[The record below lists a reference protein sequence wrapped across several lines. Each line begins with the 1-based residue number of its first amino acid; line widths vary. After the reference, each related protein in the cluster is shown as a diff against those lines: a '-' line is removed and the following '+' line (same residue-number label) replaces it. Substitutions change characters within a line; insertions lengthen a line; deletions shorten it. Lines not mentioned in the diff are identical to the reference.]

1 MTAISNRCCYH
12 LIRRCI
18 VICTAL
24 ALLSPGLFLGSS
36 GQEAMENIQSPAPKR
51 AAPKVFRL
59 GFLRTDLEQELGM
72 AWYETLKAYLE
83 QNDRVMK
90 SLQEAGFSEIAVL
103 PTDGHEDMIQA
114 MNHKE
119 FDVAFCSSY
128 VFAMVEQGTYHVI
141 LQLRRDSD
149 IWDTRGGGR
158 VLQKGVVFVNNRS
171 PLFTA
176 DLSSEAAMNQAI
188 ADYMPHQRMAFVS
201 SYSAPS
207 YVYPLVKLYR
217 QFGGVQ
223 PRSFIF
229 CGSSEEVVK
238 YVINGLVDIG
248 ACEAG
253 VIDEVVRS
261 IDSNVRPE
269 RMVRVIFETDFLPTD
284 PIVLKAEYYPRHPLG
299 LAIKEAIKSFYNQG
313 PPGKPRVENS
323 QDLYYQ
329 NLREVIAE
337 FNTLRAVR

>member
-1 MTAISNRCCYH
+1 MKMARRMSYKWLWCCISL
-12 LIRRCI
+12 LI
-18 VICTAL
+18 VMVHA
-24 ALLSPGLFLGSS
+24 GLVSRS
-36 GQEAMENIQSPAPKR
+36 VGQEATEEMITHPSRSAGTR
-51 AAPKVFRL
+51 VFRM
-59 GFLRTDLEQELGM
+59 GFLRTDLEQQLGM
-72 AWYETLKAYLE
+72 AWYEALKASLE
-83 QNDRVMK
+83 KNVRVVRALK
-90 SLQEAGFSEIAVL
+90 EAGFSEIAVL

-114 MNHKE
+114 MNHGE

-128 VFAMVEQGTYHVI
+128 VFAMVEEGKYHVI

-171 PLFTA
+171 PLF
-176 DLSSEAAMNQAI
+176 SEDFSNDAVMKQAI
-188 ADYMPHQRMAFVS
+188 ADYVLQQRMAFVS
-201 SYSAPS
+201 SYSAAS
-207 YVYPLVKLYR
+207 YVYPLVKLYK
-217 QFGGVQ
+217 QFDGAQ

-238 YVINGLVDIG
+238 YVINGLVNIG

-261 IDSNVRPE
+261 IGPGISPE
-269 RMVRVIFETDFLPTD
+269 RLVRVIFETDFLPTD
-284 PIVLKAEYYPRHPLG
+284 PIALRAEYYPRHPVG

-313 PPGKPRVENS
+313 PAGKPRVENS
-323 QDLYYQ
+323 QDVYYQ

-337 FNTLRAVR
+337 FNKLRAAR

>member
-1 MTAISNRCCYH
+1 MS
-12 LIRRCI
+12 L
-18 VICTAL
+18 
-24 ALLSPGLFLGSS
+24 GLFSRS
-36 GQEAMENIQSPAPKR
+36 IGQEVSEEESSPALTP
-51 AAPKVFRL
+51 AAPRVFRM

-72 AWYETLKAYLE
+72 AWYEGLKASLQE
-83 QNDRVMK
+83 NERVMK
-90 SLQEAGFSEIAVL
+90 ALQEAGFSEIAVL

-128 VFAMVEQGTYHVI
+128 VFAMVEEEKYHVI

-158 VLQKGVVFVNNRS
+158 VLQKGVVFVNNRT

-176 DLSSEAAMNQAI
+176 DLSNEGAKKRAI
-188 ADYMPHQRMAFVS
+188 ANYVPQQRMAFVS
-201 SYSAPS
+201 SYSASS
-207 YVYPLVKLYR
+207 YVYPLVKLHK
-217 QFGGVQ
+217 QFDGVQ

-253 VIDEVVRS
+253 VIKEVVRS
-261 IDSNVRPE
+261 IGPEIRPE
-269 RMVRVIFETDFLPTD
+269 RLVRVIFETDFLPTD
-284 PIVLKAEYYPRHPLG
+284 PIALKAEYYPRHPVG

-313 PPGKPRVENS
+313 PVGKPRVENS
-323 QDLYYQ
+323 QDTYYQ

-337 FNTLRAVR
+337 LNALRAAR

>member
-1 MTAISNRCCYH
+1 MLRRGSYSWPVCCIP
-12 LIRRCI
+12 LFIAMLCI
-18 VICTAL
+18 GL
-24 ALLSPGLFLGSS
+24 GLFSRS
-36 GQEAMENIQSPAPKR
+36 VGQEASEKIIAPASRPAVPR
-51 AAPKVFRL
+51 VFRM

-72 AWYETLKAYLE
+72 AWYEGLKASLE
-83 QNDRVMK
+83 KNEQVMRT
-90 SLQEAGFSEIAVL
+90 LQEAGFSEIAVL

-128 VFAMVEQGTYHVI
+128 VFARVEEEKYHVI

-158 VLQKGVVFVNNRS
+158 VLQKGVVFVNSRS
-171 PLFTA
+171 PLYRA
-176 DLSSEAAMNQAI
+176 DLRNDAAVKQQAI
-188 ADYMPHQRMAFVS
+188 VNYVPQQRMAFVS

-207 YVYPLVKLYR
+207 YVYPLVKLYK
-217 QFGGVQ
+217 QFSGVR
-223 PRSFIF
+223 PRSFVF

-261 IDSNVRPE
+261 IGPEIRPG
-269 RMVRVIFETDFLPTD
+269 RLVRVIFETDFLPTD
-284 PIVLKAEYYPRHPLG
+284 PIALKAEYYPRHPVG

-313 PPGKPRVENS
+313 PAGKPRVENS

-337 FNTLRAVR
+337 FHTLRAAR